1 MSSLRLL
8 AIVNPQSGA
17 MPRGGQQRALL
28 SALIATVGDVR
39 YTRARGDATRL
50 AAEAESYDGLVAVG
64 GDGTVAEVLTGMD
77 RANQY
82 LALVPTGTGNCLA
95 RQLGIRSVPAAIAAI
110 QRGRMQRAD
119 LIEVRLRRAD
129 GDVSVHWL
137 GSTAGFGYAS
147 DVAALAKRHF
157 ARLRGY
163 AYAVAATFV
172 APRLREIRLR
182 VDDAPET
189 ALRLTGVLANNTRH
203 IGNAC
208 AFPEAR
214 LDDGLMD
221 VFHFRSA
228 WLRQCL
234 HNFRMTTGLPV
245 PGTPTAF
252 RARTL
257 HFRCDTP
264 ETVMLDGE
272 LVPGV
277 CELKLTCRPA
287 AVACI
292 GGAQC

>member
-1 MSSLRLL
+1 
-8 AIVNPQSGA
+8 
-17 MPRGGQQRALL
+17 MPRGERAREFF
-28 SALIATVGDVR
+28 SALTSAVGEVR
-39 YTRARGDATRL
+39 YTRASGDATRL
-50 AAEAESYDGLVAVG
+50 AADAHDYDGLVAVG

-77 RANQY
+77 RDTQY

-95 RQLGIRSVPAAIAAI
+95 RQLGIRSVPAALVAI
-110 QRGRMQRAD
+110 QRGRMERAD
-119 LIEVRLRRAD
+119 LIEVRLRCAN

-137 GSTAGFGYAS
+137 GSTAGLGYAS
-147 DVAALAKRHF
+147 DVTALAKRHF

-182 VDDAPET
+182 VDAAPET
-189 ALRLTGVLANNTRH
+189 VLRLTGVLANNTRH

-208 AFPEAR
+208 AFPGAR

-234 HNFRMTTGLPV
+234 HNVKMTTGLPV
-245 PGTPTAF
+245 PGTPTSF

-257 HFRCDTP
+257 HVRCDPP

-272 LVPGV
+272 LVPEV
-277 CELKLTCRPA
+277 CELELTCRPA
-287 AVACI
+287 AVSCI
-292 GGAQC
+292 GGAPC

>member
-1 MSSLRLL
+1 MSARLC
-8 AIVNPQSGA
+8 AIVNPRAGG
-17 MPRGGQQRALL
+17 MPRGDRGREFL
-28 SALIATVGDVR
+28 SALTGAVGDVR

-50 AAEAESYDGLVAVG
+50 AAEARGYDGLVAVG

-77 RANQY
+77 RDTQY

-95 RQLGIRSVPAAIAAI
+95 RQLGIRNVPAALAAI
-110 QRGRMQRAD
+110 ERGRMERAD
-119 LIEVRLRRAD
+119 LIEVRLRCSN
-129 GDVSVHWL
+129 GDMSVHWL
-137 GSTAGFGYAS
+137 GSTAGLGYAS

-182 VDDAPET
+182 VDAAPET
-189 ALRLTGVLANNTRH
+189 VLRLTGVLANNTRH
-203 IGNAC
+203 IGSAC
-208 AFPEAR
+208 AFPGAR

-234 HNFRMTTGLPV
+234 HNVRMTTGLPV
-245 PGTPTAF
+245 PGTPTSF

-257 HFRCDTP
+257 QMRCDPP

-272 LVPGV
+272 LVADV
-277 CELKLTCRPA
+277 SELELTCHPA
-287 AVACI
+287 AVTCI
-292 GGAQC
+292 GRPPC